1 MSSLLLER
9 TPQSSGG
16 WGVYGLWGTNKQ
28 ESLSAVCC
36 VLRAVEE
43 VPLPRASCRLECTVN
58 DAITEEGLLRD
69 DSPEY
74 VTIAPVKYTQVPHRA
89 DVRLVVTV
97 TECESGDGVGL

>member
-1 MSSLLLER
+1 M
-9 TPQSSGG
+9 
-16 WGVYGLWGTNKQ
+16 
-28 ESLSAVCC
+28 
-36 VLRAVEE
+36 
-43 VPLPRASCRLECTVN
+43 N